1 MFPFLYIRVS
11 FLQIFVRK
19 NVTTQMSI
27 CPRPVDLKPR
37 RDFLSKN
44 HHSFSKTEF
53 LRSHIP
59 RKSDIVQETCGHS
72 FMPTYSVQKIR
83 ISIP

>member
-1 MFPFLYIRVS
+1 MFS
-11 FLQIFVRK
+11 FLCIKVTFLQAFVRK
-19 NVTTQMSI
+19 NVTNKMSI

-59 RKSDIVQETCGHS
+59 RKSDIVQEICGYNL
-72 FMPTYSVQKIR
+72 MPTYRCPKTRS
-83 ISIP
+83 SLP